1 MRRQSQEAQRTMAL
15 RLDSVETS
23 NRMQARTIGELHA
36 QLASMESLRTECA
49 ELKSLVVGGTRSAA
63 TAVDLESLGQ
73 LKAEV
78 QVVSDARA
86 RDEQSARAEFGSI
99 QKALQALESTVSRV
113 DVSSMM
119 SADNASSKITAIG
132 GSLQTLQARQP
143 VPLSPIVPVSSS
155 VRTLRHGC

>member
-86 RDEQSARAEFGSI
+86 RDE
-99 QKALQALESTVSRV
+99 
-113 DVSSMM
+113 
-119 SADNASSKITAIG
+119 
-132 GSLQTLQARQP
+132 
-143 VPLSPIVPVSSS
+143 
-155 VRTLRHGC
+155 